1 MANPR
6 DRLEDRALCDLFLL
20 DRDVVY
26 LNHGSFGA
34 CPRPVF
40 EAYQAWQL
48 ELERQPMAY
57 MRSLGGE
64 LGAARQA
71 LGAYVGAA
79 ADNLV
84 YVPNVTMGL
93 NIVARA
99 LDLQPGDE
107 VLGTDHE
114 YGAIE
119 RAWQYVCARQGAR
132 YVRQHVPLPIRS
144 VEQVVEAIWSGVN
157 ERTRVLCFSHIT
169 SPTAFILPAAEL
181 VRRARQARIW
191 TVIDGAHAP
200 GQIPL
205 DLDALGADFYSG
217 NCHKWMMTPKGSG
230 FLYARPEVQPLLDP
244 LVVGW
249 GWGNE
254 KPQVTSFVDRHQ
266 NQGTRDMAAFLAVP
280 AAIRFMEA
288 HDWPAVRAACHQL
301 VRDARR
307 RFGAL
312 GGPEPATPDD
322 PRWFS
327 QMASL
332 PLPLCDTGELC
343 RRLRDEFK
351 IEVPIV
357 RWAGANG
364 DTPRAFARL
373 SIQGYNTGA
382 DVDCLVG
389 ALETLLPEVVEV
401 Q

>member
-1 MANPR
+1 MSRSNLASKNG
-6 DRLEDRALCDLFLL
+6 ALKDLFML

-48 ELERQPMAY
+48 ELERQPMAF
-57 MRSLGGE
+57 MRRLGTE
-64 LGAARQA
+64 TDKARQA
-71 LGAYVGAA
+71 LGAFLGTA

-84 YVPNVTMGL
+84 YLPNATMGL

-99 LDLQPGDE
+99 LRLEPGDE

-119 RAWQYVCARQGAR
+119 RAWEFVCAKQGAR
-132 YVRQHVPLPIRS
+132 YVRQHLSLPIRS
-144 VEQVVEAIWSGVN
+144 VEQVVEAIWAGVN
-157 ERTRVLCFSHIT
+157 ERTRVLFFSHIT
-169 SPTAFILPAAEL
+169 SPTALILPAAEL
-181 VRRARQARIW
+181 VRRAHAAGIV

-230 FLYARPEVQPLLDP
+230 FLYARPEVQSLLEP
-244 LVVGW
+244 LVVSW

-254 KPQVTSFVDRHQ
+254 QPRVTCFVDYHQ

-280 AAIRFMEA
+280 SAIRFMEE
-288 HDWPAVRAACHQL
+288 HNWLAVRESCHQL
-301 VRDARR
+301 VCDARR
-307 RFGAL
+307 RIAFL
-312 GGPEPATPDD
+312 GGPEPSTPDD
-322 PRWFS
+322 RRWFS

-332 PLPLCDTGELC
+332 PLPLCDTGALC
-343 RRLRDEFK
+343 QRLRDEYN

-357 RWAGANG
+357 RWTGVNG
-364 DTPRAFARL
+364 DPPRAFVRL
-373 SIQGYNTGA
+373 SIQGYNTQS
-382 DVDCLVG
+382 DVDHLLA
-389 ALETLLPEVVEV
+389 ALRVLLPEVAHS
-401 Q
+401 